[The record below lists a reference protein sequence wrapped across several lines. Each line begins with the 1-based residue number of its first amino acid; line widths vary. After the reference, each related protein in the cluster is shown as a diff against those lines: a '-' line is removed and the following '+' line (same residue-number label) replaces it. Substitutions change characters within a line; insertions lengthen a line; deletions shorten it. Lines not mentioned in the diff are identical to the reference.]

1 MFKLNIPP
9 GITLRNASI
18 DKQFDNVRIV
28 LGSEEIIYDKEYV
41 TGIVN
46 ERLVKFLKE
55 SVKYK

>member
-18 DKQFDNVRIV
+18 PKQCDNIRIIV
-28 LGSEEIIYDKEYV
+28 GSEETIYDQEYV

-55 SVKYK
+55 SVSYK